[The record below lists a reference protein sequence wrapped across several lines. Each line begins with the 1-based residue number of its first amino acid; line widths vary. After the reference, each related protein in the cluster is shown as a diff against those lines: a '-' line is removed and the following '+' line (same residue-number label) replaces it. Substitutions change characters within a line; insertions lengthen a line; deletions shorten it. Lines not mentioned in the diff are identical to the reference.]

1 MIGEKPKV
9 LTVHFTLRHGS
20 NIKQVTANTNL
31 GTVTFK
37 SSEIRKGQVK
47 YVTTAA
53 NTMFWKLN
61 TSFNAVMADGTSNP
75 GANGQITPIL
85 TNKKGQIFPQ
95 YVDPV
100 SKKDAESTI
109 STTWKKLAKSPT
121 WNGRSKYIKQY
132 EEKYGK
138 QPSSF

>member
-1 MIGEKPKV
+1 
-9 LTVHFTLRHGS
+9 
-20 NIKQVTANTNL
+20 
-31 GTVTFK
+31 
-37 SSEIRKGQVK
+37 
-47 YVTTAA
+47 
-53 NTMFWKLN
+53 
-61 TSFNAVMADGTSNP
+61 MALL
-75 GANGQITPIL
+75 ITPIL

-138 QPSSF
+138 QPSSFWSSVQIHHIRPRQYGGALNDFNNLMPVKTESHRAITSWFRNY